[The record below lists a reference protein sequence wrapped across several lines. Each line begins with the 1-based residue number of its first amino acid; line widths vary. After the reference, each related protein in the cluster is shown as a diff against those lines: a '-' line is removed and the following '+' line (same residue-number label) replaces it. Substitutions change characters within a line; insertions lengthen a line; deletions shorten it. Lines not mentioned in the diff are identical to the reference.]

1 MRWMLLAASAIVA
14 ASLWLPLEAAEPAAP
29 SAGEDAITFEQYR
42 DWRMHFIERRQTQL
56 AMQLSGTNLPDR
68 QKARLEQARAYYD
81 WLAGLSEADRDR
93 RFRERFDQIDANHD
107 RSIRPSV
114 PPGGRSSGCSTAA
127 MRARGVSR
135 PNRSISA
142 GGPVVAADSL
152 QMQQKPADAAKQD

>member
-56 AMQLSGTNLPDR
+56 AMQLSGANLPDR
-68 QKARLEQARAYYD
+68 QKARLEQVKAYYD

-107 RSIRPSV
+107 GKIDPAERAAWRQKQRVFYSRNAGTRRP
-114 PPGGRSSGCSTAA
+114 PTEPEPETH
-127 MRARGVSR
+127 
-135 PNRSISA
+135 
-142 GGPVVAADSL
+142 
-152 QMQQKPADAAKQD
+152 